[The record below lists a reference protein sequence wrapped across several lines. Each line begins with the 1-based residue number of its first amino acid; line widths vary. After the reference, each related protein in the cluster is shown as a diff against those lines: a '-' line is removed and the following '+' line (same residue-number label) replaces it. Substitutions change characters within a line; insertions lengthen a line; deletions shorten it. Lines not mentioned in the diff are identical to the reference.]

1 MEDKRK
7 KQKIQI
13 LRKKISFLTS
23 KGMSL
28 LEAYDK
34 LKESKGKIPK

>member
-1 MEDKRK
+1 MEEKRK

-13 LRKKISFLTS
+13 LRKKISLLTS

-28 LEAYDK
+28 IEACD
-34 LKESKGKIPK
+34 